1 MKKIIITESQYQ
13 RIFEERKS
21 KTELFQ
27 EMITNEFDNIKAG
40 CDSFD
45 FLRLPD
51 GISYDTCID
60 SEVIDNIKVDEV
72 KMMYSSPTKMDGTPY
87 NVTSSLYIK
96 LTINCSVPNPKT
108 EFDAIVFDLKQLLVR
123 NTGGIPLS
131 IDYQINTM

>member
-72 KMMYSSPTKMDGTPY
+72 KMMSSSPTKMDG
-87 NVTSSLYIK
+87 TSSLYIK

>member
-27 EMITNEFDNIKAG
+27 EIITNEFDNIKAG

-72 KMMYSSPTKMDGTPY
+72 KMMSSSPTKMDGTP
-87 NVTSSLYIK
+87 SLYIK
-96 LTINCSVPNPKT
+96 LTINCSTPNPKT
-108 EFDAIVFDLKQLLVR
+108 EFDSVVYDLKQLLVR
-123 NTGGIPLS
+123 KTGGIPLS

>member
-13 RIFEERKS
+13 RIFEEKKS

-40 CDSFD
+40 CESFD

-72 KMMYSSPTKMDGTPY
+72 KMMSSSPTKMDGTP
-87 NVTSSLYIK
+87 SLYIK
-96 LTINCSVPNPKT
+96 LTINCSTPNPKT
-108 EFDAIVFDLKQLLVR
+108 EFDSVVYDLKQLLVR
-123 NTGGIPLS
+123 KTGGIPLS
-131 IDYQINTM
+131 VDYQINTM

>member
-72 KMMYSSPTKMDGTPY
+72 KMMSPSPTKMDGT
-87 NVTSSLYIK
+87 SSLYVK
-96 LTINCSVPNPKT
+96 LTINCSTPNPKT

-123 NTGGIPLS
+123 KTGGIPLS

>member
-13 RIFEERKS
+13 RIFEEKKS

-40 CDSFD
+40 CESFD

-72 KMMYSSPTKMDGTPY
+72 KMMSSSPTKMDGTP
-87 NVTSSLYIK
+87 SLYIK
-96 LTINCSVPNPKT
+96 LTINCSTPNPKT
-108 EFDAIVFDLKQLLVR
+108 EFDSIVYDLKQLLVR
-123 NTGGIPLS
+123 KTGGIPLS
-131 IDYQINTM
+131 VDYQINTM

>member
-13 RIFEERKS
+13 RIFEEKKS

-40 CDSFD
+40 CESFD

-72 KMMYSSPTKMDGTPY
+72 KMMSSSPTKMDGTP
-87 NVTSSLYIK
+87 SLYIK
-96 LTINCSVPNPKT
+96 LTINCSTPNPKT
-108 EFDAIVFDLKQLLVR
+108 EFDSIVYDLKQLLVR
-123 NTGGIPLS
+123 KTGGMPLS
-131 IDYQINTM
+131 VDYQINTM

>member
-1 MKKIIITESQYQ
+1 MKKILITESQYQ
-13 RIFEERKS
+13 RIFEEKKS

-40 CDSFD
+40 CESFD

-72 KMMYSSPTKMDGTPY
+72 KMMSSSPTKMDGTP
-87 NVTSSLYIK
+87 SLYIK
-96 LTINCSVPNPKT
+96 LTINCSTPNPKT
-108 EFDAIVFDLKQLLVR
+108 EFDSIVYDLKQLLVR
-123 NTGGIPLS
+123 KTGGIPLS
-131 IDYQINTM
+131 VDYQINTM

>member
-27 EMITNEFDNIKAG
+27 EIITNEFDNIKAG

-72 KMMYSSPTKMDGTPY
+72 KMMSSSPTKMDGTP
-87 NVTSSLYIK
+87 SLYVK
-96 LTINCSVPNPKT
+96 LTINCTTPNPKT
-108 EFDAIVFDLKQLLVR
+108 EFDTIVFDLKQLLVR
-123 NTGGIPLS
+123 KTGGIPLS

>member
-13 RIFEERKS
+13 RIFEEKKS

-40 CDSFD
+40 CESFD

-72 KMMYSSPTKMDGTPY
+72 KMMSSSPTKMDGTP
-87 NVTSSLYIK
+87 SLYIK
-96 LTINCSVPNPKT
+96 LTINCSTPNPKT
-108 EFDAIVFDLKQLLVR
+108 EFDSVVYDLKQLLIR
-123 NTGGIPLS
+123 KTGGIPLS

>member
-13 RIFEERKS
+13 RIFEEKKS

-40 CDSFD
+40 CESFD

-72 KMMYSSPTKMDGTPY
+72 KMMSSSPTKMDGTP
-87 NVTSSLYIK
+87 SLYIK
-96 LTINCSVPNPKT
+96 LTINCSTPTPKT
-108 EFDAIVFDLKQLLVR
+108 EFDSVVYDLKQLLVR
-123 NTGGIPLS
+123 KTGGIPLS
-131 IDYQINTM
+131 VDYQINTM

>member
-72 KMMYSSPTKMDGTPY
+72 KMMSSSPTKMDGTP
-87 NVTSSLYIK
+87 SLYVK
-96 LTINCSVPNPKT
+96 LTINCSTPNPKT

-123 NTGGIPLS
+123 KTGGIPLS

>member
-40 CDSFD
+40 YDSFD

-72 KMMYSSPTKMDGTPY
+72 KMISSSPTKMDG
-87 NVTSSLYIK
+87 TSSLYIK

-123 NTGGIPLS
+123 KTGGIPLS

>member
-40 CDSFD
+40 CD
-45 FLRLPD
+45 
-51 GISYDTCID
+51 TCID

-72 KMMYSSPTKMDGTPY
+72 KMMYSSPTKMDGTPH

-108 EFDAIVFDLKQLLVR
+108 EFDAIVFDLKQLLGR

>member
-60 SEVIDNIKVDEV
+60 SEVIDNIKVDDV
-72 KMMYSSPTKMDGTPY
+72 KMMSPSPTKMDGTP
-87 NVTSSLYIK
+87 SLYVK
-96 LTINCSVPNPKT
+96 LTINCSTPNPKT

-123 NTGGIPLS
+123 KTGGIPLS

>member
-13 RIFEERKS
+13 RIFEERKG

-72 KMMYSSPTKMDGTPY
+72 KMMSSSPTKMDG
-87 NVTSSLYIK
+87 TSSLYIK

>member
-27 EMITNEFDNIKAG
+27 EIITNEFDNIKAG

-72 KMMYSSPTKMDGTPY
+72 KMMSSSPTKMDG
-87 NVTSSLYIK
+87 TSSLYIK
-96 LTINCSVPNPKT
+96 LTINCSAPNPKT

-123 NTGGIPLS
+123 KTGGIPLS

>member
-45 FLRLPD
+45 FLRLSD

-72 KMMYSSPTKMDGTPY
+72 KMMSSSPTKMDG
-87 NVTSSLYIK
+87 TSSLYIK

>member
-13 RIFEERKS
+13 RIFEEKKS

-40 CDSFD
+40 CESFD

-72 KMMYSSPTKMDGTPY
+72 KMMSSSPTKMDGTP
-87 NVTSSLYIK
+87 SLYIK
-96 LTINCSVPNPKT
+96 LTINCSTPNPKT
-108 EFDAIVFDLKQLLVR
+108 EFDSIVYDLKQLLVR
-123 NTGGIPLS
+123 KTGGMPLS
-131 IDYQINTM
+131 VDYQITTM

>member
-13 RIFEERKS
+13 RIFEEKKS

-40 CDSFD
+40 CEAFD

-72 KMMYSSPTKMDGTPY
+72 KMMSSSPTKMDGTP
-87 NVTSSLYIK
+87 SLYIK
-96 LTINCSVPNPKT
+96 LTINCSTPNPKT
-108 EFDAIVFDLKQLLVR
+108 EFDSIVYDLKQLLVR
-123 NTGGIPLS
+123 KTGGMPLS
-131 IDYQINTM
+131 VDYQINTM